1 MGQFTLNY
9 ESPHNLNCIKIIG
22 TKTYFRLS
30 VNFLCQLGGDM
41 RLALVLLIGLA
52 ALTDATPLEAHST
65 TTEKTSNSGN
75 NN

>member
-1 MGQFTLNY
+1 
-9 ESPHNLNCIKIIG
+9 
-22 TKTYFRLS
+22 
-30 VNFLCQLGGDM
+30 M

-52 ALTDATPLEAHST
+52 ALTDAFTKPTTPLEAHST

>member
-1 MGQFTLNY
+1 
-9 ESPHNLNCIKIIG
+9 
-22 TKTYFRLS
+22 
-30 VNFLCQLGGDM
+30 M

-75 NN
+75 NITKNIDLDHGNLA